1 MKSKEFNKGRKH
13 RPSPTLA
20 PADSSQSTAAALW
33 VLLTV
38 LLFLASPASGQ
49 LYTGSIAGI
58 VTDPSGAF
66 VSGAQ
71 VKAVDLDK
79 GFSFSAATD
88 SGGRYVIRQLPP
100 AKYTVSATASG
111 FKTERKEDV
120 TIDVNQNAAVDFSM
134 KVGGI
139 SEVVLEWLGVFGHLY
154 GFQIDRQR
162 FRD

>member
-20 PADSSQSTAAALW
+20 PADSSQSTAAAVW

-49 LYTGSIAGI
+49 LYTGSIAGT
-58 VTDPSGAF
+58 VTDPSGAL

-79 GFSFSAATD
+79 GVSVSAATD
-88 SGGRYVIRQLPP
+88 SAGSYVIRLLRQ
-100 AKYTVSATASG
+100 ANYTV
-111 FKTERKEDV
+111 
-120 TIDVNQNAAVDFSM
+120 
-134 KVGGI
+134 
-139 SEVVLEWLGVFGHLY
+139 
-154 GFQIDRQR
+154 
-162 FRD
+162 